1 MGREDVY
8 ENDYLEDPEI
18 FADLVNGVLYEGKQQ
33 SNADER
39 INPGCHRQFPGN
51 RIIAGFQYMLSNI
64 RMIHYVG
71 CPYV

>member
-33 SNADER
+33 SNEDER
-39 INPGCHRQFPGN
+39 INTERRQEKC
-51 RIIAGFQYMLSNI
+51 RKY
-64 RMIHYVG
+64 R
-71 CPYV
+71 

>member
-18 FADLVNGVLYEGKQQ
+18 FADLVNVVLYEGKQQ

-39 INPGCHRQFPGN
+39 INTERRQEKC
-51 RIIAGFQYMLSNI
+51 RKY
-64 RMIHYVG
+64 R
-71 CPYV
+71 

>member
-39 INPGCHRQFPGN
+39 INTERRQEKC
-51 RIIAGFQYMLSNI
+51 RKY
-64 RMIHYVG
+64 R
-71 CPYV
+71 